1 MKTAWAIICCLV
13 LAGTPFLL
21 AQTPSPACAKQ
32 TLPACCRHG
41 VMPCCAAQPASGSQS
56 APTAPVPSS
65 KVQSSQFSLLA
76 AAFAAWTLP
85 ETSASSISS
94 ASAPPL
100 MVAGVPLFARD
111 CARLI

>member
-1 MKTAWAIICCLV
+1 VKTIWAIVCCLV

-21 AQTPSPACAKQ
+21 AQTPLPACAKQ
-32 TLPACCRHG
+32 TVPACCRHS

-65 KVQSSQFSLLA
+65 KVQSSQLSLLA
-76 AAFAAWTLP
+76 AAFAVWTLP
-85 ETSASSISS
+85 ENEAGSSSS
-94 ASAPPL
+94 ASASPL
-100 MVAGVPLFARD
+100 MAAGVPLFARD